1 MKRIITSI
9 SLCATLI
16 SAGIMASAATV
27 TLYAKRIISDENRPV
42 SGFTGVSSSGNFD
55 VFITMGNKESL
66 KLDGDQDLINE
77 IETKVEDG
85 VLKIR
90 YKNNKNLW
98 KWNNKGKVTVY
109 VTAKSLNNLSL
120 SGSGDMEVKG
130 AIKGE
135 NLDTKVS
142 GSGNM
147 VFTANVNDFMG
158 AISGS
163 GKITANGSARSSEIA
178 VSGSGDFNGKNLKTD
193 ETDIRVSGSGNVTI
207 YADKT
212 LNAKVSGSGNVRYG
226 GNAEV
231 SISKSGSGSI
241 SKI

>member
-1 MKRIITSI
+1 MKRLITSLALCTVLTCVSILAAASTITLFGKKSPPQEDRQVAGFSAI
-9 SLCATLI
+9 S
-16 SAGIMASAATV
+16 SAGS
-27 TLYAKRIISDENRPV
+27 
-42 SGFTGVSSSGNFD
+42 FD
-55 VFITMGNKESL
+55 VIITMGNKESL
-66 KLDGDQDLINE
+66 RMEGDESVMDE

-85 VLKIR
+85 TLKIR
-90 YKNNKNLW
+90 FKNNKNLW

-109 VTAKSLNNLSL
+109 VNAKSLNGLSL
-120 SGSGDMEVKG
+120 SGSGDMQVKG

-135 NLDTKVS
+135 KLDTRVS

-147 VFTANVNDFMG
+147 VFTANVTDFNA

-163 GKITANGSARSSEIA
+163 GNMTANGSAGTSEIA
-178 VSGSGDFNGKNLKTD
+178 VSGSGNFTGKNLKTD
-193 ETDIRVSGSGNVTI
+193 ETNIRVSGSGNVSI
-207 YADKT
+207 YADKS

-231 SISKSGSGSI
+231 SVSKSGSGSV

>member
-9 SLCATLI
+9 TLCAAVI
-16 SAGIMASAATV
+16 STGIMASAATV
-27 TLYAKRIISDENRPV
+27 TLYAKRITFDENRPV

-55 VFITMGNKESL
+55 VFITMGSKESL

-85 VLKIR
+85 TLKIR
-90 YKNNKNLW
+90 FKNNKNMW

-147 VFTANVNDFMG
+147 VFTVNVNDFMG

-163 GKITANGSARSSEIA
+163 GKITANGSAGSSEIA
-178 VSGSGDFNGKNLKTD
+178 VSGSGDFNGKNLKTE

-207 YADKT
+207 HADKT

-226 GNAEV
+226 GSAEV